1 MKVRMLVSMA
11 GVDFALSPGDV
22 TERFGDE
29 EAVRLVQADYAV
41 VIAAGA
47 ETTVQV
53 PMGEVRSGVGGEGA
67 DPAAQPTGESEAPV
81 VPAGEGEAP
90 AAPAGDGDTP
100 APSDTEAVAPVT
112 EPAGESEAPV
122 APAGEAPEA
131 DDKAALQT
139 EAESLGIDV
148 DKRWGIVRLKS
159 EIEAAKAKAAG

>member
-29 EAVRLVQADYAV
+29 EATRLVQADYAV

-53 PMGEVRSGVGGEGA
+53 PMGELRSGVEGEGDPPPVPA
-67 DPAAQPTGESEAPV
+67 GDGEPPATSDAQPVAEEVTPAAQSEDDV
-81 VPAGEGEAP
+81 P
-90 AAPAGDGDTP
+90 AAPAG
-100 APSDTEAVAPVT
+100 EA
-112 EPAGESEAPV
+112 S
-122 APAGEAPEA
+122 EA

-139 EAESLGIDV
+139 EAEALGIDV
-148 DKRWGIVRLKS
+148 DKRWGIARLKS

>member
-29 EAVRLVQADYAV
+29 EATRLVQADYAV

-67 DPAAQPTGESEAPV
+67 DPTDQ
-81 VPAGEGEAP
+81 PAGEGDPP
-90 AAPAGDGDTP
+90 AAPTGDDEPPATSDAQPEAEAAASAAQSAGEGEP
-100 APSDTEAVAPVT
+100 PAAPSEANDT
-112 EPAGESEAPV
+112 
-122 APAGEAPEA
+122 
-131 DDKAALQT
+131 DDKAALQA
-139 EAESLGIDV
+139 EAEALGVDV
-148 DKRWGIVRLKS
+148 DKRWGVARLKS